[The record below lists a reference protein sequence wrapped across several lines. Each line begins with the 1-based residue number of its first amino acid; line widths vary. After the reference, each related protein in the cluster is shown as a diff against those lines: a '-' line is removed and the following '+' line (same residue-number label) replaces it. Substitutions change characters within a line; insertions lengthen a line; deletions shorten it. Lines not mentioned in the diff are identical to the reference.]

1 MLYAPCPMPSTS
13 WTGKATENHDLVK
26 VALVRKDFSP
36 KGGGGERYAV
46 ELARALRDLG
56 HEVHVFAHR
65 YQPLKGLSFHPVS
78 VPLKPFGLQN
88 WIFAQNVRLALSKNG
103 FDIINGLSQIY
114 PQDIYRLGDGIHKHW
129 LSARRPTSFSYLYD
143 KVSPRHRLLLHL
155 EKKIFS
161 PENYKRIIANSE
173 LCKQHAIHYYKVP
186 SQLVD
191 VIYCGVD
198 FAIFNSSVRNEG
210 AHLRTSLG
218 IGEEAIVVLFVG
230 TNYARKGLETLLHA
244 ISRLK
249 CREKYRLLV
258 VGKGNIPRYQRLSQR
273 LGLQEIT
280 IFCGFQEQMPPF
292 YGAADIFVLPSYY
305 DPFGNVCLEAM
316 ACGLPVI
323 TTRETGVSELMA
335 HGKSGFILDHAQDT
349 FALANWLEALEEA
362 ELRRS
367 MGAEAQAQVAF
378 LTIERNVK
386 QTILAYEKVLENK
399 T

>member
-1 MLYAPCPMPSTS
+1 M
-13 WTGKATENHDLVK
+13 KI
-26 VALVRKDFSP
+26 ALVRKDFSP
-36 KGGGGERYAV
+36 KGGGGERYSV
-46 ELARALRDLG
+46 DLARGLRDSG

-65 YQPLKGLSFHPVS
+65 YEPMRGVSFHSVA

-88 WIFAQNVRLALSKNG
+88 WLFAQNVRHALSKNE
-103 FDIINGLSQIY
+103 FDIVNGISQIY

-129 LSARRPTSFSYLYD
+129 LTVRRPRMFSHLYD
-143 KVSPRHRLLLHL
+143 KISPRHRLLLHL

-161 PENYKRIIANSE
+161 PGNYKRIIANSE
-173 LCKQHAIHYYKVP
+173 LCKQHAINYYTVP
-186 SQLVD
+186 PQLVD
-191 VIYCGVD
+191 VIFCGVD
-198 FAIFNSSVRNEG
+198 FTIFNSSVRNEG
-210 AHLRTSLG
+210 AQLRTSLG
-218 IGEEAIVVLFVG
+218 IGREPIVVLFVG
-230 TNYARKGLETLLHA
+230 TNYERKGLDTVLQG
-244 ISRLK
+244 ISRLRYK
-249 CREKYRLLV
+249 EKYRLLV
-258 VGKGNIPRYQRLSQR
+258 VGKGNIPRYQRLAQK

-280 IFCGFQEQMPPF
+280 VFCGYQEHMPPY

-335 HGKSGFILDHAQDT
+335 HGKSGFVMDHPGDIST
-349 FALANWLEALEEA
+349 LANWLEALEDS

-367 MGAEAQAQVAF
+367 MGAEAQEQAAF

-386 QTILAYEKVLENK
+386 QTIIAYEIVLEDK

>member
-1 MLYAPCPMPSTS
+1 
-13 WTGKATENHDLVK
+13 VK
-26 VALVRKDFSP
+26 IALVRKDFSP
-36 KGGGGERYAV
+36 KGGGGERYSV
-46 ELARALRDLG
+46 DLARALRDFG

-65 YQPLKGLSFHPVS
+65 YEPMKGLSFHTVA

-88 WIFAQNVRLALSKNG
+88 WTFAKNVRLTLSRND
-103 FDIINGLSQIY
+103 FDIVNGLSQIY

-129 LSARRPTSFSYLYD
+129 LSVRRPTIFNHLWD

-161 PENYKRIIANSE
+161 PGNYKRIIANSK
-173 LCKQHAIHYYKVP
+173 LCEQHAINYYSVP
-186 SQLVD
+186 PQLVD

-210 AHLRTSLG
+210 AQLRTSLG
-218 IGEEAIVVLFVG
+218 IGREAVVVLFVG
-230 TNYARKGLETLLHA
+230 TNYGRKGLDTLLQA
-244 ISRLK
+244 ISLLK
-249 CREKYRLLV
+249 YKEKYRLLV
-258 VGKGNIPRYQRLSQR
+258 VGKGNIPRYERLAQR

-280 IFCGFQEQMPPF
+280 MFCGFQEQMPPF

-323 TTRETGVSELMA
+323 TTRETGVSELMT
-335 HGKSGFILDHAQDT
+335 HGRSGFVMDHPENVSDLT
-349 FALANWLEALEEA
+349 KWLEALEDP

-367 MGAEAQAQVAF
+367 MGAEAQEQAAF
-378 LTIERNVK
+378 LTIEKNVK
-386 QTILAYEKVLENK
+386 HTILAYEKVLEDEA
-399 T
+399 

>member
-1 MLYAPCPMPSTS
+1 V
-13 WTGKATENHDLVK
+13 D
-26 VALVRKDFSP
+26 
-36 KGGGGERYAV
+36 
-46 ELARALRDLG
+46 LARALRDFG

-65 YQPLKGLSFHPVS
+65 YEPMKGISFHSVT

-88 WIFAQNVRLALSKNG
+88 WIFAKNVRRALSRNE
-103 FDIINGLSQIY
+103 FDIVNGISQIY
-114 PQDIYRLGDGIHKHW
+114 PQDIYRLGDGIHRHW
-129 LSARRPTSFSYLYD
+129 LTVRRSRIFSHAYD

-161 PENYKRIIANSE
+161 PGNYKRIIANSE
-173 LCKQHAIHYYKVP
+173 LCKQHAIDYYKVP
-186 SQLVD
+186 PQLVD
-191 VIYCGVD
+191 VIFCGVD

-210 AHLRTSLG
+210 AQLRTSLG
-218 IGEEAIVVLFVG
+218 IGREAIVVLFVG
-230 TNYARKGLETLLHA
+230 TNYERKGLDTLLQA
-244 ISRLK
+244 ISRLRYK
-249 CREKYRLLV
+249 EKYRLLV
-258 VGKGNIPRYQRLSQR
+258 VGKGNIPRYQRLAQR
-273 LGLQEIT
+273 LGLQEVT

-292 YGAADIFVLPSYY
+292 YGVADIFVLPSYY

-335 HGKSGFILDHAQDT
+335 HGRSGFVMDQPGNIG
-349 FALANWLEALEEA
+349 ALASWLEALEDP

-367 MGAEAQAQVAF
+367 MGAEAQEQAAF

-386 QTILAYEKVLENK
+386 HTILAYEKVLEDK

>member
-1 MLYAPCPMPSTS
+1 
-13 WTGKATENHDLVK
+13 VK
-26 VALVRKDFSP
+26 IALVRKDFSS
-36 KGGGGERYAV
+36 KGGGGERYSV
-46 ELARALRDLG
+46 DLARALRDFG

-65 YQPLKGLSFHPVS
+65 YEPLKGLSFHTVA

-88 WIFAQNVRLALSKNG
+88 WIFAKNVRLALSRNN
-103 FDIINGLSQIY
+103 FDIVNGLSQIY

-129 LSARRPTSFSYLYD
+129 LSVRRPTIFNHLWD

-161 PENYKRIIANSE
+161 PGNYKRIIANSK
-173 LCKQHAIHYYKVP
+173 LCEQHAINYYAVP
-186 SQLVD
+186 PQLVD

-210 AHLRTSLG
+210 AQLRTSLG
-218 IGEEAIVVLFVG
+218 IGREPIVVLFVG
-230 TNYARKGLETLLHA
+230 TNYARKGLDTLIRA

-249 CREKYRLLV
+249 YKEKYRLLV
-258 VGKGNIPRYQRLSQR
+258 VGKGNIPRYEGLAQR

-280 IFCGFQEQMPPF
+280 MFCGFQEQMPPF

-335 HGKSGFILDHAQDT
+335 HGRSGFVMDHPENVSDLT
-349 FALANWLEALEEA
+349 NWLEALEDP

-367 MGAEAQAQVAF
+367 LGALAQEQAAF
-378 LTIERNVK
+378 LTIEKNVK
-386 QTILAYEKVLENK
+386 HTILAYEKVLEDK
-399 T
+399 A

>member
-1 MLYAPCPMPSTS
+1 M
-13 WTGKATENHDLVK
+13 D
-26 VALVRKDFSP
+26 
-36 KGGGGERYAV
+36 
-46 ELARALRDLG
+46 LARALRDYG
-56 HEVHVFAHR
+56 HEVHIFAHR
-65 YQPLKGLSFHPVS
+65 FEPMKGLSFHSVA

-88 WIFAQNVRLALSKNG
+88 WIFAKNVRRALSG
-103 FDIINGLSQIY
+103 YEFDIVNGISQIY
-114 PQDIYRLGDGIHKHW
+114 PQDVYRLGDGIHKHW
-129 LSARRPTSFSYLYD
+129 LTVRRPTIFNHLWD

-161 PENYKRIIANSE
+161 PGNYKRIIANSE
-173 LCKQHAIHYYKVP
+173 LCKQHAINYYKVP
-186 SQLVD
+186 PQFVD
-191 VIYCGVD
+191 VIFCGVD

-210 AHLRTSLG
+210 AQLRTSLG
-218 IGEEAIVVLFVG
+218 IGREAIVVLFVG
-230 TNYARKGLETLLHA
+230 TNYARKGLDTLLQA
-244 ISRLK
+244 IFRLK
-249 CREKYRLLV
+249 YKEKYRLLV
-258 VGKGNIPRYQRLSQR
+258 VGKGNIPRYQRLAQR
-273 LGLQEIT
+273 LGLQEVV

-335 HGKSGFILDHAQDT
+335 HGKSGFIMDHPGNIS
-349 FALANWLEALEEA
+349 ALANWLEALEDP

-367 MGAEAQAQVAF
+367 IGAEAQEQAAF

-386 QTILAYEKVLENK
+386 HTILAYEKVLEDK

>member
-1 MLYAPCPMPSTS
+1 
-13 WTGKATENHDLVK
+13 VK
-26 VALVRKDFSP
+26 IALVRKDFSP
-36 KGGGGERYAV
+36 KGGGGERYSV
-46 ELARALRDLG
+46 DLARALRDFG
-56 HEVHVFAHR
+56 HEVHVFSHR
-65 YQPLKGLSFHPVS
+65 YEQLKGISFHTVA
-78 VPLKPFGLQN
+78 VPFKPFGLQN
-88 WIFAQNVRLALSKNG
+88 WIFAKNVRLALSRNE
-103 FDIINGLSQIY
+103 FDIVNGLSQIY

-129 LSARRPTSFSYLYD
+129 LSVRRPTIFSHLYD

-161 PENYKRIIANSE
+161 PGNYKRIIANSE
-173 LCKQHAIHYYKVP
+173 LCKQHAINYYKVP
-186 SQLVD
+186 PQLVD

-210 AHLRTSLG
+210 SQLRTSLG
-218 IGEEAIVVLFVG
+218 IGREPIVVLFVG
-230 TNYARKGLETLLHA
+230 TNYGRKGLDTLLQA

-249 CREKYRLLV
+249 YKEKYRLLV
-258 VGKGNIPRYQRLSQR
+258 VGKGNIPRYQRLAQR

-280 IFCGFQEQMPPF
+280 IFCGFQEKMPPF

-335 HGKSGFILDHAQDT
+335 HGKSGFVLEHPDNIR
-349 FALANWLEALEEA
+349 ALANWLESLIDP

-367 MGAEAQAQVAF
+367 MGAEAQEQAAL
-378 LTIERNVK
+378 LTIERNAK
-386 QTILAYEKVLENK
+386 HTILAYERVLEDK

>member
-1 MLYAPCPMPSTS
+1 
-13 WTGKATENHDLVK
+13 VK
-26 VALVRKDFSP
+26 IALVRKDFSP
-36 KGGGGERYAV
+36 KGGGGERYSV
-46 ELARALRDLG
+46 DLARALRDSG
-56 HEVHVFAHR
+56 HEVHIFAHR
-65 YQPLKGLSFHPVS
+65 YEPMKGISLHTVA

-88 WIFAQNVRLALSKNG
+88 WLFAKNVRRALSGNE
-103 FDIINGLSQIY
+103 FDIVNGISQIY

-129 LSARRPTSFSYLYD
+129 LTVRRPRLFSHLYD

-161 PENYKRIIANSE
+161 PGNYKRIIANSE
-173 LCKQHAIHYYKVP
+173 LCKQHAINYYKVP
-186 SQLVD
+186 PQLVD
-191 VIYCGVD
+191 VIFCGVD

-210 AHLRTSLG
+210 AQLRTSLG
-218 IGEEAIVVLFVG
+218 IGGEAIVVLFVG
-230 TNYARKGLETLLHA
+230 TNYERKGLDTLLQA
-244 ISRLK
+244 MSRLRYK
-249 CREKYRLLV
+249 EKYRLLV
-258 VGKGNIPRYQRLSQR
+258 VGKGNIPLYQRVAQR

-335 HGKSGFILDHAQDT
+335 HGKSGFVMDHPGNISV
-349 FALANWLEALEEA
+349 LANWLEALEDP

-367 MGAEAQAQVAF
+367 MGSEAQEATAF

-386 QTILAYEKVLENK
+386 HTILAYEKVLEDK

>member
-1 MLYAPCPMPSTS
+1 M
-13 WTGKATENHDLVK
+13 KI
-26 VALVRKDFSP
+26 ALVRKDFSP
-36 KGGGGERYAV
+36 KGGGGEKYSV
-46 ELARALRDLG
+46 DLARNLRDFG

-65 YQPLKGLSFHPVS
+65 YEFLEGLSFHAVP

-88 WIFAQNVRLALSKNG
+88 WMFAKNVRLALSRNE
-103 FDIINGLSQIY
+103 FDIVNGLSQIY

-129 LSARRPTSFSYLYD
+129 LIVRRPTIFSRFYD

-161 PENYKRIIANSE
+161 PGNYRRIITNSE
-173 LCKQHAIHYYKVP
+173 LCKQHAIYYYKVP
-186 SQLVD
+186 PDLVD

-198 FAIFNSSVRNEG
+198 SAIFNSSVRHEG
-210 AHLRTSLG
+210 ARLRRSLG
-218 IGEEAIVVLFVG
+218 IGREEMIVLFAG
-230 TNYARKGLETLLHA
+230 TNYERKGLDTLLQA
-244 ISRLK
+244 VSRLEYRK
-249 CREKYRLLV
+249 KYRLLV
-258 VGKGNIPRYQRLSQR
+258 VGKGNIPRYQRLAQR

-323 TTRETGVSELMA
+323 ATRQTGASELISQ
-335 HGKSGFILDHAQDT
+335 GRSGFVMEHPESTLS
-349 FALANWLEALEEA
+349 LSNWLDVLQDR

-367 MGAEAQAQVAF
+367 MGALAQEQVAS
-378 LTIERNVK
+378 LTIERNV
-386 QTILAYEKVLENK
+386 QNTILAYERVIEDK

>member
-1 MLYAPCPMPSTS
+1 M
-13 WTGKATENHDLVK
+13 KI
-26 VALVRKDFSP
+26 ALVRKDFSP
-36 KGGGGERYAV
+36 KGGGGERYSV
-46 ELARALRDLG
+46 DLARALRDSG
-56 HEVHVFAHR
+56 HEVHIFAHR
-65 YQPLKGLSFHPVS
+65 YEPMKGISLHSVA

-88 WIFAQNVRLALSKNG
+88 WLFAKNVRRALSRNE
-103 FDIINGLSQIY
+103 FDIVNGISQIY

-129 LSARRPTSFSYLYD
+129 LTVRRPRLFSHLYD

-161 PENYKRIIANSE
+161 PGNYKRIIANSE
-173 LCKQHAIHYYKVP
+173 LCKQHAINYYKVP
-186 SQLVD
+186 PELID
-191 VIYCGVD
+191 VIFCGVD

-210 AHLRTSLG
+210 AQLRTSLG
-218 IGEEAIVVLFVG
+218 VDREAIVVLFVG
-230 TNYARKGLETLLHA
+230 TNYERKGLDTLLQA
-244 ISRLK
+244 MSRLRHK
-249 CREKYRLLV
+249 EKYRLLV
-258 VGKGNIPRYQRLSQR
+258 VGKGNIPRYQRLAQR
-273 LGLQEIT
+273 LGLQEVT

-335 HGKSGFILDHAQDT
+335 HGKSGFIMDHPGNIST
-349 FALANWLEALEEA
+349 LANWLEALEDPG
-362 ELRRS
+362 LRRS
-367 MGAEAQAQVAF
+367 MGAEARGQTAF

-386 QTILAYEKVLENK
+386 HTILAYEKVLEDK

>member
-1 MLYAPCPMPSTS
+1 
-13 WTGKATENHDLVK
+13 VK
-26 VALVRKDFSP
+26 IALVRKDFSP
-36 KGGGGERYAV
+36 KGGGGERYSV
-46 ELARALRDLG
+46 DLARALRDSG

-65 YQPLKGLSFHPVS
+65 YEPLKGLSFHSVA

-88 WIFAQNVRLALSKNG
+88 WIFAKNVRRALSRNE
-103 FDIINGLSQIY
+103 FDIVNGISQIY

-129 LSARRPTSFSYLYD
+129 LTVRRPRIFSHVYD

-161 PENYKRIIANSE
+161 PGNYRRIIANSE
-173 LCKQHAIHYYKVP
+173 LCKQHAINYYKVP
-186 SQLVD
+186 PQLVD
-191 VIYCGVD
+191 VIFCGVD
-198 FAIFNSSVRNEG
+198 FTIFNSSVRNEG
-210 AHLRTSLG
+210 AQLRTSLG
-218 IGEEAIVVLFVG
+218 IGGEAIVVLFVG
-230 TNYARKGLETLLHA
+230 TNYERKGLDTLLQA

-249 CREKYRLLV
+249 YKEKYRLLV
-258 VGKGNIPRYQRLSQR
+258 VGKGNIPRYQRLAQR
-273 LGLQEIT
+273 LGLQEVA
-280 IFCGFQEQMPPF
+280 IFCGFQEQIPPF

-335 HGKSGFILDHAQDT
+335 HGKSGFIMDHPGNIS
-349 FALANWLEALEEA
+349 ALANWLEALEDP

-367 MGAEAQAQVAF
+367 IGAEAQEQAAF

-386 QTILAYEKVLENK
+386 HTILAYEKVLEDK